1 MKRIPSKS
9 QFTLAACG
17 LATVTLLLSACHKA
31 TEFEYIDEAV
41 ETVQGETNVVV
52 TDENGNEEAFASGSQ
67 IGIYVIA
74 ADGSVTYQMVE
85 VDEDGN
91 AALPTS
97 TQGSTIIA
105 YTPYQEAWG
114 EDAIM
119 NNPVFTVQSDQS
131 NEVAYDA
138 SDLMIGTSAAN
149 AAAARTRADYNQM
162 AFRHMLAKV
171 AIHVVDETGRI
182 DLNNIKAELLSVNNS
197 VRVDLLHQSVTT
209 IDDSRTHIPMLSEM
223 TTDWRISS
231 YAIVAPQ
238 DVAEGTTFFAITLY
252 GNRQS
257 YPIPQGSRL
266 EGGKT
271 YTINMRLTEYGLIPD
286 GWYIT
291 DWEDEGERNIEAS

>member
-1 MKRIPSKS
+1 MRRIPSS
-9 QFTLAACG
+9 SPIIQAACW
-17 LATVTLLLSACHKA
+17 LTSVLMLFSACSKQS
-31 TEFEYIDEAV
+31 EFEYIDEAV

-52 TDENGNEEAFASGSQ
+52 TDENGNKEAFASGSQ

-97 TQGSTIIA
+97 SQGSTIIA

-114 EDAIM
+114 EEAIM
-119 NNPVFTVQSDQS
+119 NNPVFTIQSDQS

-138 SDLMIGTSAAN
+138 SDLMIGKSVATAG
-149 AAAARTRADYNQM
+149 TRGYYNRM

-182 DLNNIKAELLSVNNS
+182 DLKNIKAELLSVNNS
-197 VRVDLLHQSVTT
+197 VRVDLLHQSVST
-209 IDDSRTHIPMLSEM
+209 IDDSRVNIQMLSEM

-252 GNRQS
+252 GNRQN
-257 YPIPQGSRL
+257 YPIPQDCRL
-266 EGGKT
+266 EGSKT

-291 DWEDEGERNIEAS
+291 DWEDEGEKNIDIELY

>member
-1 MKRIPSKS
+1 MKRIPFLSHT
-9 QFTLAACG
+9 TLAVCG
-17 LATVTLLLSACHKA
+17 LATVTLLFSACHKA
-31 TEFEYIDEAV
+31 TEFEYIDEV
-41 ETVQGETNVVV
+41 IEPVQGETNVVV

-74 ADGSVTYQMVE
+74 ADGSVAYQMVE

-97 TQGSTIIA
+97 SQGSTIIA

-114 EDAIM
+114 EEAIM
-119 NNPVFTVQSDQS
+119 NNPVFAVQSDQS
-131 NEVAYDA
+131 NEAAYDA
-138 SDLMIGTSAAN
+138 SDLMIGTSAATV
-149 AAAARTRADYNQM
+149 RTRADYKPLE
-162 AFRHMLAKV
+162 FRHMLSKV

-182 DLNNIKAELLSVNNS
+182 DLKNIKAELLSVNNS
-197 VRVDLLHQSVTT
+197 VRVDLLHQSVST
-209 IDDSRTHIPMLSEM
+209 INDSRANIPMLSEM

-238 DVAEGTTFFAITLY
+238 DVAEGTTFFAVTLY
-252 GNRQS
+252 GNRQN
-257 YPIPQGSRL
+257 YPIPQASRL

-291 DWEDEGERNIEAS
+291 DWEDEGERNIEAL